1 MKVCLFLALLLC
13 IAALAPT
20 TPSFA
25 QSGAG
30 RGAVSG
36 AIIGGAV
43 GGRRG
48 AAIGA
53 AAGAV
58 AGANRHRHFHNYYWR
73 NGRCWY
79 RARSGRSHPVAHRY
93 CRR

>member
-1 MKVCLFLALLLC
+1 MKYLLALLMFV
-13 IAALAPT
+13 
-20 TPSFA
+20 SFEMTMTVNESHA
-25 QSGAG
+25 QTA
-30 RGAVSG
+30 RGAAKG

-53 AAGAV
+53 TAGAI
-58 AGANRHRHFHNYYWR
+58 AGSHRRHHSHSYYWR

-79 RARSGRSHPVAHRY
+79 RSRGGRSHQVSNRY
-93 CRR
+93 CR

>member
-1 MKVCLFLALLLC
+1 MKRCLILLFLLGLA
-13 IAALAPT
+13 IAVPLTDALA
-20 TPSFA
+20 
-25 QSGAG
+25 QS
-30 RGAVSG
+30 AVRG

-53 AAGAV
+53 TAGAV
-58 AGANRHRHFHNYYWR
+58 AGIHRHNRHWHRYYWR

-79 RARSGRSHPVAHRY
+79 RSSSGRSHVVANWH
-93 CRR
+93 CR

>member
-1 MKVCLFLALLLC
+1 MKYHLMLAL
-13 IAALAPT
+13 IASLAT
-20 TPSFA
+20 IITVTDIFA
-25 QSGAG
+25 QSSAG

-53 AAGAV
+53 TAGAV
-58 AGANRHRHFHNYYWR
+58 AGAHRRHHWDNYYWR
-73 NGRCWY
+73 SGQCWY
-79 RARSGRSHPVAHRY
+79 RARSGRSHRVSSRY
-93 CRR
+93 CD

>member
-1 MKVCLFLALLLC
+1 MKYLLALLLFVSVE
-13 IAALAPT
+13 T
-20 TPSFA
+20 TLTITESLA
-25 QSGAG
+25 QSG
-30 RGAVSG
+30 RGAVKG

-53 AAGAV
+53 TAGAV
-58 AGANRHRHFHNYYWR
+58 AGAHRRRVHSYYWR

-79 RARSGRSHPVAHRY
+79 RSRSGRSHSVSHRY
-93 CRR
+93 CR

>member
-1 MKVCLFLALLLC
+1 MKYRFVLLILTGLAT
-13 IAALAPT
+13 ALPAT
-20 TPSFA
+20 AGLA

-53 AAGAV
+53 TAGAIS
-58 AGANRHRHFHNYYWR
+58 GAHRHARRYYWR
-73 NGRCWY
+73 HGRCWY
-79 RARSGRSHPVAHRY
+79 RSRSGRSHAVSHRY
-93 CRR
+93 CR

>member
-1 MKVCLFLALLLC
+1 MKICLIFVFL
-13 IAALAPT
+13 LAICATVPIGST
-20 TPSFA
+20 FA

-53 AAGAV
+53 AAGAA
-58 AGANRHRHFHNYYWR
+58 AGASRHRHWHNYYWR

>member
-1 MKVCLFLALLLC
+1 MKYLLAILLFVSAEM
-13 IAALAPT
+13 T
-20 TPSFA
+20 MTVTESFA
-25 QSGAG
+25 QSG

-53 AAGAV
+53 TAGAI
-58 AGANRHRHFHNYYWR
+58 AGAHRRNLHSYYWR

-79 RARSGRSHPVAHRY
+79 RSRSGRSHQVSGRY
-93 CRR
+93 CR